1 MDSVSFPAVAKVAHH
16 SVALETLHGIL
27 EANDIETVWALIT
40 SHMRGLGF
48 AGVIY
53 GYSPDSRGIALGD
66 VEDMLL
72 LATLERGFLTELVG
86 KRHYTNSVTFS
97 WALANTGIASFTMT
111 PEEAGLKDFAYRP
124 ESLAFFARH
133 GIDTGFSIG
142 FAPLRARGRG
152 VMSVIGAPGSTQQ
165 EIDAMLDARRGE
177 IFVVASVAH
186 RAMVSM
192 PYSTARKLTP
202 RQREVLEWLAQ
213 GKSVANVAVIMNIA
227 MPTVEKHLRLARE
240 ALGVETTAHALM
252 KAAFLNQMFMPGD
265 TRG

>member
-1 MDSVSFPAVAKVAHH
+1 MDSIGFPAAATLARD

-27 EANDIETVWALIT
+27 EASNIETVWALLT
-40 SHMRGLGF
+40 AHMRGLGF

-53 GYSPDSRGIALGD
+53 GYSPDSLGLALGD

-72 LATLERGFLTELVG
+72 LATLERGFLTELVS
-86 KRHYTNSVTFS
+86 KRHYTNSITFS
-97 WALANTGIASFTMT
+97 WALANSGIASFSMT
-111 PEEAGLKDFAYRP
+111 PEDAGLRNFSYRSD
-124 ESLAFFARH
+124 SLAFFARH
-133 GIDTGFSIG
+133 GIETGFSVG

-152 VMSVIGAPGSTQQ
+152 VMTVIGPPGATQA
-165 EIDAMLDARRGE
+165 EIDALLEARRGE

-186 RAMVSM
+186 RVMASM
-192 PYSTARKLTP
+192 PYATARKLTP

-213 GKSVANVAVIMNIA
+213 GKSIANVACIMNIA

-252 KAAFLNQMFMPGD
+252 KAEFLNQMFMPGD
-265 TRG
+265 S